1 MSRAWESAVN
11 AEFVAKIQKLVG
23 EWRDGELDD
32 HEAMEEIEYLVEV
45 TG

>member
-11 AEFVAKIQKLVG
+11 ARFVTSAQKIVS
-23 EWRDGELDD
+23 EWQDGDLDD
-32 HEAMEEIEYLVEV
+32 HEAMEKLEYLVEV